1 MSGLWNE
8 PIKWT
13 PALKARA
20 IELWVDGKSG
30 QEIADTFGGSVS
42 RSAIIGMVSR
52 EGDKIRVATGTNPY
66 RRPDIGR
73 NQRPPK
79 APRIVKAKP
88 PAKPKQIKREMTEK
102 DVPPGTM
109 LPPLVRLDSRLWV
122 SLPNTTP
129 KDLLSLGK
137 CECRWPLSTG
147 VDELGIAAP
156 SLLFCAAE
164 TDNDS
169 SYCKTHRSWSL
180 SKKPLAPLNFSK
192 RAA

>member
-42 RSAIIGMVSR
+42 RSAIIGMVNR
-52 EGDKIRVATGTNPY
+52 EGEKIRVATGANPY

-88 PAKPKQIKREMTEK
+88 PAKPKQIKRVITEK
-102 DVPPGTM
+102 DVTPGTM
-109 LPPLVRLDSRLWV
+109 LPPLVTLDRRLW
-122 SLPNTTP
+122 SPLPGVAP
-129 KDLLSLGK
+129 KDLLNLRPRD
-137 CECRWPLSTG
+137 CRWPIDAEGET
-147 VDELGIAAP
+147 
-156 SLLFCAAE
+156 LFCGATTAE
-164 TDNDS
+164 GRSLCTVH
-169 SYCKTHRSWSL
+169 HRWGNSQ
-180 SKKPLAPLNFSK
+180 KPLAPLQFGK
-192 RAA
+192 AA